1 MQPLQA
7 EQVTCVGWLLG
18 LHEDLCILTMEKL
31 LQEAILQVSSSPIPT
46 PCLALTY
53 KSIWDGSKKLD
64 WEKEKAKNFFKN
76 GCQGL
81 YTLHV
86 DVETV
91 VALRMNLYLKKH

>member
-46 PCLALTY
+46 PCLALMY

-64 WEKEKAKNFFKN
+64 WEKEKAKNFSRMDARD
-76 GCQGL
+76 C
-81 YTLHV
+81 TLCM
-86 DVETV
+86 
-91 VALRMNLYLKKH
+91 LMWRLLWLSG